1 MSSHG
6 ELRHRSQ
13 SQKGYVGWPS
23 SAASCRS
30 LPSKFFFFPS
40 CTVSPCELPGVP
52 WAPERSGT
60 VKPNTGPRIIRTEGG
75 GGVAEHQDWGCSTA
89 TSLDPGE
96 NFHCWGGMT
105 DGGFCC
111 LRPLFSSLVLP
122 RPPHQPYSSFPT
134 SLTAGGWA
142 DRGPRVTV
150 ECSSGRDSP
159 PPCRPGLAFASSS
172 GRDDPRTF

>member
-1 MSSHG
+1 MAQQCRVLQVSS
-6 ELRHRSQ
+6 LQ
-13 SQKGYVGWPS
+13 I
-23 SAASCRS
+23 
-30 LPSKFFFFPS
+30 FFFPS

-89 TSLDPGE
+89 TTLDPGE